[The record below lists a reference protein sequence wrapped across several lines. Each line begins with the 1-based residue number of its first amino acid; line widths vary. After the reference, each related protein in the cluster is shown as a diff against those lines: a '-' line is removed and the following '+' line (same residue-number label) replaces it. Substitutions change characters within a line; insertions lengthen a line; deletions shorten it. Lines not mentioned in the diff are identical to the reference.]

1 MVNEIDILH
10 EGHSCNLA
18 CHTGEKAAGILCI
31 VSYHH
36 EIIVKLG
43 EYSLDTFVE
52 PLVSPN
58 RRAPVFL
65 ILPIRNFKGN
75 VGCLKEILLHLSA
88 EVTLVSEHHAVM
100 ILPAYIVKIM
110 EVMYA
115 CGCHVIRMYD
125 TSYAADSV
133 EFISIVAYALR
144 CAISPV
150 GRCVRIVTS
159 NGTAFRPGILAYL
172 YRLGINAEHI
182 FGAINCDSN
191 ILADFFCKTGCQ
203 FASGIELPS
212 AYQVWQIILALMVQ
226 AMRKEV
232 FAIESECLGGYAK
245 SHDFKVGKLWNNTTT
260 WYVSVFIYTI
270 SGEILADSEDSDE
283 ICYEVAHKQAN
294 SS

>member
-1 MVNEIDILH
+1 MINEIDILH
-10 EGHSCNLA
+10 ESHSCDLA
-18 CHTGEKAAGILCI
+18 CHTSEKAAGLLC
-31 VSYHH
+31 VVPYHH
-36 EIIVKLG
+36 KIVVELG
-43 EYSLDTFVE
+43 EYGFDSFAE

-65 ILPIRNFKGN
+65 IHPIRNFKGDF
-75 VGCLKEILLHLSA
+75 GCLKEILLHLSA

-100 ILPAYIVKIM
+100 IFPAYIIEIM
-110 EVMYA
+110 EVMDA
-115 CGCHVIRMYD
+115 CGRHVIRMYD
-125 TSYAADSV
+125 ATYPADSM
-133 EFISIVAYALR
+133 ESISVVVYALR

-159 NGTAFRPGILAYL
+159 HGAAFCPGVLAYL

-182 FGAINCDSN
+182 LGAINCDSN
-191 ILADFFCKTGCQ
+191 ILADFFCKTSCQ

-212 AYQVWQIILALMVQ
+212 AYQVWQILLALMVQ
-226 AMRKEV
+226 AMKKEV

-245 SHDFKVGKLWNNTTT
+245 GHDFKVGKLWNNTTT
-260 WYVSVFIYTI
+260 WYVSEFIHTI

-283 ICYEVAHKQAN
+283 ICYEVAHKQCY